1 MTKDVEV
8 GTDYET
14 SQSKHDWVKPEVVS
28 FDAVLATKAATLNPG
43 DALSSNS

>member
-1 MTKDVEV
+1 MTKDIEV

-14 SQSKHDWVKPEVVS
+14 SQSKRDWVKPEVVS

>member
-8 GTDYET
+8 GTEYET
-14 SQSKHDWVKPEVVS
+14 SQIKPDWVKPEVVS

-43 DALSSNS
+43 DALNSNS

>member
-1 MTKDVEV
+1 MNKDVEV
-8 GTDYET
+8 GTEYEA
-14 SQSKHDWVKPEVVS
+14 SQIKREWVKPEVVS